1 MMMMMMTSC
10 IMLFLF
16 LHDPMLNMFMCLW
29 VSIKIVQRCLPV
41 VCYVLN
47 RKLTEKRRR
56 RQKLP
61 TFVIIYYFTKDWYIL
76 SPPLSTQFPTSFHWT
91 CYCTFYFLFSI
102 HLCDSVWSLWVEV
115 NLCSCLFIYVLTL
128 EIQFLRETGRW
139 DPIHLFNH
147 AICLRRLSHEN
158 IEDTLC
164 WIYF

>member
-1 MMMMMMTSC
+1 MMMMTPY
-10 IMLFLF
+10 IMLFLL
-16 LHDPMLNMFMCLW
+16 LHDPILNIFMCQW

-47 RKLTEKRRR
+47 KNNLRRR

-61 TFVIIYYFTKDWYIL
+61 TLVIIYYFTKDWYIL
-76 SPPLSTQFPTSFHWT
+76 SPPPSRQFPTSFHWS
-91 CYCTFYFLFSI
+91 CYCIFYFLFSI

-115 NLCSCLFIYVLTL
+115 NLCSCLFIRDPIFKRHW
-128 EIQFLRETGRW
+128 EWCW

-158 IEDTLC
+158 IEDTMC

>member
-1 MMMMMMTSC
+1 MSILCSLCYMFICIICIIVIKISPGNVFAISWMVMMMMMMMTSC

-91 CYCTFYFLFSI
+91 CYCTFYFYF
-102 HLCDSVWSLWVEV
+102 
-115 NLCSCLFIYVLTL
+115 LFICVIVCGHFELKL
-128 EIQFLRETGRW
+128 
-139 DPIHLFNH
+139 
-147 AICLRRLSHEN
+147 ICAAVCLYMYWR
-158 IEDTLC
+158 
-164 WIYF
+164 